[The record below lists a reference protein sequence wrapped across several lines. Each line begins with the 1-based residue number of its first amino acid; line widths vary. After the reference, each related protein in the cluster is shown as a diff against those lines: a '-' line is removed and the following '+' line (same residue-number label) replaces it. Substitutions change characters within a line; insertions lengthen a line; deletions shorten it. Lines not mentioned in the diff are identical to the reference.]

1 MKLKN
6 GLTPQKAAR
15 QIVLK
20 GILNASVAP
29 QEMDDYGMTGAQAE
43 KVAYHLMK
51 IYSRLAKQWPESVP
65 GAKQSNVTKE
75 EG

>member
-1 MKLKN
+1 MKLQN

-20 GILNASVAP
+20 AILNASVAP
-29 QEMDDYGMTGAQAE
+29 QEMDDHGMTSAQAE

-51 IYSRLAKQWPESVP
+51 IYGRLAKQWPESVP
-65 GAKQSNVTKE
+65 GNEQSNVTKE
-75 EG
+75 KE